1 MTLTLDTANQQKL
14 LELATKTRAQ
24 AATVEPPKPAE
35 VTHLETLLKKRDRLR
50 EGAASAQMV
59 VDDMELEII
68 RIQQDERKLRRRVTE
83 GNKELRAATDEEV
96 RRDLRHDVAAAT
108 TRINALTG
116 EMQEAHNELHALR
129 QNVEVHGA
137 QLAEIDRQIE
147 AAQRA
152 VDALPAVEEEDVEQ
166 RIADLRAELPAEALA
181 AFDEQREINGVG
193 VASFNGRTCGGC
205 FIVLPA
211 AEISAIK
218 RTPANELPQCPDCD
232 SYLVFERS
240 L

>member
-1 MTLTLDTANQQKL
+1 MSFTLDPVSQQQL

-24 AATVEPPKPAE
+24 ATKVEPKKPQE
-35 VTHLETLLKKRDRLR
+35 VLHLEQLLKKRDSLR

-83 GNKELRAATDEEV
+83 GTKELRAAVDEEA
-96 RRDLRHDVAAAT
+96 RRDLRHDIAAAT

-129 QNVEVHGA
+129 QNVEVHDA
-137 QLAEIDRQIE
+137 QLKEIDRQVD

-152 VDALPAVEEEDVEQ
+152 VDAMPPVEQEDVAQ
-166 RIADLRAELPAEALA
+166 RIAELREGLPADALA
-181 AFDEQREINGVG
+181 AFDEQRAINGVG

-218 RTPANELPQCPDCD
+218 HTPANEMPQCPDCD
-232 SYLVFERS
+232 SYLVFER
-240 L
+240 